1 MWYLTNYVQC
11 ARIGYWLSCTISG
24 FDDTYNTLSSK
35 HQQITEGKA
44 KTRRS
49 RKNPPLSV
57 SCSVRESA
65 DWVHKRGERPGICYL
80 GDKPHSPNLSDL
92 AECVILCTSWLPSPG
107 KVYCRT
113 VNIWVTLV
121 ELRGPILFAQAGHQL
136 SNGDA
141 SETKAKESFDNS
153 VFLDIEAKRT
163 PSLES
168 KLFSKRSEHIR

>member
-1 MWYLTNYVQC
+1 MAWV
-11 ARIGYWLSCTISG
+11 
-24 FDDTYNTLSSK
+24 K
-35 HQQITEGKA
+35 
-44 KTRRS
+44 
-49 RKNPPLSV
+49 
-57 SCSVRESA
+57 VRESVVQEEIVA
-65 DWVHKRGERPGICYL
+65 RSSFLLQLAYSNVLPVPPSPPHTLIKKKIKFSSYIRKFRMEQLQSHIWLTASHQEAPGICYL

-107 KVYCRT
+107 KVYCPT

-121 ELRGPILFAQAGHQL
+121 ELRGPILSAQAGHQL
-136 SNGDA
+136 SNSDA
-141 SETKAKESFDNS
+141 SEMKAKESFDNS